1 MTKAKVNTCL
11 FCKRVN
17 VVSIHFREYVC
28 DDCYENNQIEKKKDV
43 RKK

>member
-1 MTKAKVNTCL
+1 MTKAKKSICPY
-11 FCKRVN
+11 CKKASI
-17 VVSIHFREYVC
+17 VSIHFREYVC